1 MKVMRGLTNGIMCP
15 KIIRSSISVILYDIY
30 SKYLIILQSD
40 PGRKKGLTFLQT
52 VKFSNV
58 LNISKVTL
66 LKTCSHCKKKLTN
79 VPICA
84 PFITQTC
91 ILSGVPFISR
101 IVLWN
106 IVVQC
111 TVHASF
117 IYR

>member
-66 LKTCSHCKKKLTN
+66 LKTCSHCKQEIDKCANLCSIYNTN
-79 VPICA
+79 LH
-84 PFITQTC
+84 FIRSSIYIKNCSVEHCCTMYSTC
-91 ILSGVPFISR
+91 I
-101 IVLWN
+101 
-106 IVVQC
+106 
-111 TVHASF
+111 
-117 IYR
+117 IYI